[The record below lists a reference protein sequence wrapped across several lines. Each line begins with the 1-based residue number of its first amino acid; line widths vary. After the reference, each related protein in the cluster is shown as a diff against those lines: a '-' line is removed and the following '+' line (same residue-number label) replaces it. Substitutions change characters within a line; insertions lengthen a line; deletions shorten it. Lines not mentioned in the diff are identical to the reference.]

1 MSGRGW
7 ASGYRALIAE
17 LRHECAASGMHDY
30 DGCGCGEGD
39 LIQRSGYRILA
50 PGEID
55 PETVERCAA
64 VADAQRIYKARSQPD
79 HCSYHLHAEQEA
91 RAIAAR
97 IRHLSDKEQGT

>member
-1 MSGRGW
+1 MSGRDWKVELHMAIEAEVG
-7 ASGYRALIAE
+7 RPINKPICNIIAD
-17 LRHECAASGMHDY
+17 A
-30 DGCGCGEGD
+30 
-39 LIQRSGYRILA
+39 GYRILA

-64 VADAQRIYKARSQPD
+64 VADAHEVEQREQRIYKARSQPD